1 MAPQGTKKK
10 SSAGPKNRGQKPTR
24 KGRFLPLLLFFSFI
38 YEHIYIYIYM
48 RIYFLFF
55 FCVTFLLFFISFLF
69 FFWLPQKPSFITP
82 CNPLWFE
89 GFMQDYFDIFL
100 ILFVTFVDRN
110 CVMWY
115 NVYVWN
121 CFCFMGY
128 LFCGTCLT
136 YIGAFGFYQTLSRC
150 RSKTDKVSQPQRKIR
165 SKGKI
170 SLLIIII

>member
-38 YEHIYIYIYM
+38 YEQYIFIYIANI
-48 RIYFLFF
+48 FS
-55 FCVTFLLFFISFLF
+55 FLLLCYFSSFLYFFSFLF
-69 FFWLPQKPSFITP
+69 LASAKTKFY
-82 CNPLWFE
+82 NPLYPPVIE

-150 RSKTDKVSQPQRKIR
+150 RSKTDKVLQPQRKIR